1 MALIDK
7 GKKQKSIQEVQ
18 LSKKGSADNSKREA
32 TNRDKREAANG
43 VSEKKLFPQD
53 KIEMVPVEKLIPYAK
68 NPRKNDETVPKLM
81 QIIGDVGFNVP
92 LLIDDKNFLITG
104 HARLKAAKAL
114 AYKELPCIRV
124 KDLTADEIKAFRLVD
139 NKVSEFSK
147 WNEKLLKLEFERLKK
162 FDVPSFDFKGFGFDD
177 LDVKVYADGSE
188 QGTLKRDFVVP
199 PFSVISST
207 SDDCKALDAKWAG
220 FLISCRDDYPR
231 HLLEILYKWFTPNN
245 GVILDP
251 LYKSDTKS
259 MMARIL
265 GYTYKRSIDEVNTDK
280 VDLVYLDLLKGNCPE
295 MSLSNYLNTI
305 EEAISLLGDN
315 RFVVAHL
322 QEKNDSTLG
331 YRSQKAAELQQFM
344 RDHGLMY
351 YNELVYIT
359 RSLGSIEYDK
369 TKFLRT
375 RLVPSRHSNIYVFY
389 KGKVKSIRESF
400 DKTTPEYRGE
410 VI

>member
-1 MALIDK
+1 MSLIDK
-7 GKKQKSIQEVQ
+7 GRSKKSIQEVL
-18 LSKKGSADNSKREA
+18 LSKEGAGNKG
-32 TNRDKREAANG
+32 KREAANLT
-43 VSEKKLFPQD
+43 KDKQLFPQD
-53 KIEMVPVEKLIPYAK
+53 KIEMVAVEKLIPYAK

-92 LLIDDKNFLITG
+92 LLIDEKNILIAG

-114 AYKELPCIRV
+114 AYKELPCIRI

-147 WNEKLLKLEFERLKK
+147 WNDKLLKLEFERIKK
-162 FDVPSFDFKGFGFDD
+162 FDVPAFDFKGFGFDD
-177 LDVKVYADGSE
+177 FNVKVYADGSDK
-188 QGTLKRDFVVP
+188 GTLKRDFIVP
-199 PFSVISST
+199 PFSVINATSS
-207 SDDCKALDAKWAG
+207 DCLALDVKWAG
-220 FLISCRDDYPR
+220 YLIGCREDYPR
-231 HLLEILYKWFTPNN
+231 HLFEILVRWFTPNN

-251 LYKSDTKS
+251 ILKSDTKR
-259 MMARIL
+259 MMSRLL
-265 GYTYKRSIDEVNTDK
+265 GYTYKDSIDKVDTDK

-344 RDHGLMY
+344 RDHGFMY

-359 RSLGSIEYDK
+359 RSLGSVEYDK

-375 RLVPSRHSNIYVFY
+375 RLVPSRHSNILVFY
-389 KGKVKSIRESF
+389 KGKVKSIRDDF
-400 DKTTPEYRGE
+400 DATTPEYKGE